1 MEAFLVSFSTVAIA
15 EMGDRT
21 QLLALVLA
29 AHYRRPWPIIA
40 GVLCATLLNHAVAGY
55 VGAHLG
61 HYLTPARLDAVISL
75 SMIGMALWMLKPDTL
90 DAAGSEPLGASA
102 FVATC
107 IAFFVA
113 EIGDKTQIA
122 TVALGAAYPS
132 LFMVV
137 AGTTLGM
144 LAANVP
150 VVFLGHAFSTR
161 LPLKAIH
168 IGASL
173 LFLGL
178 GLLFLWLAAGHG
190 IWPRAARARRTTG
203 SRCRRRCSGR
213 ARGCRPAPA
222 LRAGVG

>member
-1 MEAFLVSFSTVAIA
+1 MEAFLVSLSTVAIA

-29 AHYRRPWPIIA
+29 AHYRKPWPILA
-40 GVLCATLLNHAVAGY
+40 GILCATLANHAVAGF
-55 VGAHLG
+55 VGARLG
-61 HYLTPARLDAVISL
+61 HYLTPSRLDLIVGI
-75 SMIGMALWMLKPDTL
+75 SMILMALWTLKPDKL
-90 DAAGSEPLGASA
+90 DETDAEPRRGSA
-102 FVATC
+102 FAATL

-122 TVALGAAYPS
+122 TMALAAAYSS
-132 LFMVV
+132 LVAVV

-144 LAANVP
+144 MAANAP
-150 VVFLGHAFSTR
+150 VVFLGNAFSKR

-178 GLLFLWLAAGHG
+178 GALF
-190 IWPRAARARRTTG
+190 IW
-203 SRCRRRCSGR
+203 
-213 ARGCRPAPA
+213 RGVRP
-222 LRAGVG
+222 